1 MEQKNFNPSTRLFVI
16 SVLSVLVITLIVYLP
31 ALKNGFINWDDTHYI
46 TENLHIRSLDIGWLF
61 TGVVAANWHPLTMLS
76 HTVDFAL
83 WNMNPWGHHLTS
95 VILHALNTALV
106 YMVTFR
112 LISIAQKNTDNKIT
126 GRVIAGAAA
135 ALLFGLH
142 PLHVES
148 VAWVS
153 ERKDVLS
160 AFFYLIAIL
169 LYLQYAARGAAKKA
183 LYYVMSL
190 IVFALALMSKPMAV
204 SLPIVLLLIDFYP
217 LDRLKHMRGII
228 IEKIPF
234 FLLTILSA
242 IVTIWAQHK
251 GEAIQSL
258 KLYTLTDRIVLP
270 ARAYI
275 FYLYKMIIPLNLSP
289 IYPRPP
295 EAGIL
300 NLPAVI
306 SFLILASITAFCVI
320 KSKKRFLLALWLF
333 YLLTLLPV
341 VGIIKVGDVAM
352 ADRYA
357 YLPSVGP
364 FILAGLGLAL
374 VMKKAGGRP
383 LKAFLIITAASIL
396 VIFALMTRA
405 QTRVWKGPI
414 TFWSEIIRVYPE
426 RVPIAYN
433 KRGITYAKKGEFNK
447 AAADLTMAIELVE
460 DKAYPYFNRASV
472 FTSLGRYEEAIKDFS
487 AIITIDP
494 KSTKVYY
501 ERGRLYEKTGRYEE
515 ALRDF
520 KKVVALQPDF
530 AEGYMD
536 AARIYS
542 TLGDAESATRYR
554 EKAKAVFLKKGL

>member
-1 MEQKNFNPSTRLFVI
+1 MAIVRSNKTL
-16 SVLSVLVITLIVYLP
+16 VLSLCAVTAIVTLIVYLP
-31 ALKNGFINWDDTHYI
+31 ALNNGFVNWDDPLYV
-46 TENLHIRSLDIGWLF
+46 TENLHIRSLDIKWLF

-160 AFFYLIAIL
+160 VFFYLMSIIV
-169 LYLQYAARGAAKKA
+169 YLNYVTIGPQRGASKKYF
-183 LYYVMSL
+183 YYLLSL
-190 IVFALALMSKPMAV
+190 LLFALALMSKAMAV

-217 LDRLKHMRGII
+217 LDRLKHIKGII
-228 IEKIPF
+228 LEKIPF
-234 FLLTILSA
+234 LLLAILSA

-251 GEAIQSL
+251 GDAIEPL
-258 KLYTLTDRIVLP
+258 KLHNLTERIVLP

-275 FYLYKMIIPLNLSP
+275 FYLYKMIIPVNLSP
-289 IYPRPP
+289 VYP
-295 EAGIL
+295 
-300 NLPAVI
+300 PAVDPGLFNPLTII
-306 SFLILASITAFCVI
+306 SVIVLAAITVFCVI
-320 KSKKRFLLALWLF
+320 KFRKKLFLSLWLY
-333 YLLTLLPV
+333 YLVTLLPV
-341 VGIIKVGDVAM
+341 IGIIKVGPLEV

-414 TFWSEIIRVYPE
+414 TFWSEIIRIYPE
-426 RVPIAYN
+426 RVFIAYN
-433 KRGITYAKKGEFNK
+433 QRGVAYAMAGKPELAIK
-447 AAADLTMAIELVE
+447 DLNRALKLFP
-460 DKAYPYFNRASV
+460 DDRRLLFNRARV
-472 FTSLGRYEEAIKDFS
+472 LGALGKYEEAIKDLS
-487 AIITIDP
+487 IIVSLDP
-494 KSTKVYY
+494 KAYY

-520 KKVVALQPDF
+520 KKLVALKPDL
-530 AEGYMD
+530 AEAYLEV
-536 AARIYS
+536 ARIYS
-542 TLGDAESATRYR
+542 KLGDAESATRYR
-554 EKAKAVFLKKGL
+554 EKAKAVSLKKGL